1 MTRFRIKIQP
11 GCNMDSYIVSC
22 LGVIP
27 KHKLQ
32 GSYPSCA
39 CLWPKSALTGRRES
53 SSTLSKMGVSI
64 NIFIVLYY
72 KM

>member
-39 CLWPKSALTGRRES
+39 CLWPKSALTVAVKAAVHYQKWES
-53 SSTLSKMGVSI
+53 L
-64 NIFIVLYY
+64 
-72 KM
+72 